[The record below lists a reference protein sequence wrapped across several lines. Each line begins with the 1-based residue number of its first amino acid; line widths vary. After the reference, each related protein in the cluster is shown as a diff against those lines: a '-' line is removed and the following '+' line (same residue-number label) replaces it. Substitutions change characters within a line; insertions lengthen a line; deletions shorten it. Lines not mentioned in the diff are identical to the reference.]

1 MKYAKLYLPII
12 QSGLIMSNELHA
24 NQTIQSANAPLSNI
38 DEHTKFEDILA
49 MLMGTFV
56 LSFALNLLQFS
67 GIMTGGTAGLSLLI
81 HYITGLKFGTVFF
94 LINIPFYYFAYK
106 KMGVALVVKTFIA
119 VGLLSLFAEVTPQFF
134 HIKDLNPFYATIVA
148 NILMGIS
155 FLMLFRHRSSLGGIN
170 LLALFIQ
177 NQYKISAGK
186 VQMGIDISILAAS
199 AFFVDWH
206 LLGISIIG
214 AIVLNFI
221 IAMNHKPSR
230 YIA

>member
-1 MKYAKLYLPII
+1 MSTEAKQNENV
-12 QSGLIMSNELHA
+12 QS
-24 NQTIQSANAPLSNI
+24 QVAPFSPI
-38 DEHTKFEDILA
+38 DEHTKFEDVLA

-56 LSFALNLLQFS
+56 LSFSLNLLQFS
-67 GIMTGGTAGLSLLI
+67 GIMTGGTAGLALLI
-81 HYITGLKFGTVFF
+81 HYITGLKFGTIFF

-106 KMGVALVVKTFIA
+106 KMGIALVIKTFIA
-119 VGLLSLFAEVTPQFF
+119 VGLLSLFSEVTPQFF
-134 HIKDLNPFYATIVA
+134 HIKDLNPFYSTIVA
-148 NILMGIS
+148 NILMGVS

-177 NQYKISAGK
+177 SQYKIAAGK

-199 AFFVDWH
+199 AFFVGWH
-206 LLGISIIG
+206 VLGVSILG
-214 AIVLNFI
+214 AVILNFI